1 MTTIF
6 LTLFVAVLCG
16 LAAHFSYIPVSW
28 ESAAFF
34 GGLLT
39 FALRVSHYLG
49 IRSNING

>member
-1 MTTIF
+1 VTLF

-16 LAAHFSYIPVSW
+16 LAAHFSYLPVSW

-39 FALRVSHYLG
+39 FALRVNRYLG
-49 IRSNING
+49 IKTEANK